1 MNRTTTSWHKNL
13 TPFEAMARQIRG
25 DNAKRPL
32 VEHLRVLGCK
42 AYMHI
47 QEERRTKS
55 EKLAERAEEGILV
68 GYEGDNIYKVY
79 VPSRRGNKVIRSST
93 VTFNENKQYTQEVKD
108 KPSGLYELDEAEAT
122 GDFDLE
128 HGGAENETVDQNRL
142 AEAHGIEPNQSPED
156 PIDDAEPLVEEQNVL
171 R

>member
-1 MNRTTTSWHKNL
+1 MNHTVTSWHKNL
-13 TPFEAMARQIRG
+13 TPFEAMACQVRG

-42 AYMHI
+42 SYVHI

-55 EKLAERAEEGILV
+55 KKLADRAEEGILV

-79 VPSRRGNKVIRSST
+79 VPSRRGNKVVCLLT
-93 VTFNENKQYTQEVKD
+93 VTFNENEQYLQT
-108 KPSGLYELDEAEAT
+108 S
-122 GDFDLE
+122 
-128 HGGAENETVDQNRL
+128 R
-142 AEAHGIEPNQSPED
+142 
-156 PIDDAEPLVEEQNVL
+156 